1 MPHYLRS
8 ALFAAA
14 ATLLAHAVSAET
26 IARVGVSQ
34 RDLGAMDPAYGIGNG
49 DEFATRQTYN
59 TLISPPDGT
68 TRIQADQLQGELAE
82 KWEMSPDGRTWTF
95 HLRHGVR
102 WHKGF
107 GEFTSD
113 DVAFTIKRMADPKTG
128 SQYSANFRQIE
139 SVDTPDAYTA
149 VMHLSQPSPFFYAFC
164 CMPRFGGYMQSRK
177 AVEQLGDKLRL
188 NPVGTGPFEFVS
200 YEPKQK
206 IVWRAFDRYWDG
218 KPKIDRLE
226 ELFLTETAA
235 RTLAFVKG
243 DVDMIEGAAVPGW
256 FQSLKKQKPDAIFDY
271 GRPGGTWALFLNMTR
286 KPLDDIRVRQAIAH
300 AIDPTPWINAFG
312 DDNAVP
318 PLSPAGGSRPSSWC
332 KFVM

>member
-1 MPHYLRS
+1 M
-8 ALFAAA
+8 
-14 ATLLAHAVSAET
+14 LAHAVSAET

-49 DEFATRQTYN
+49 DEFATRRTYN

-68 TRIQADQLQGELAE
+68 TRIQTDQLQGELADM
-82 KWEMSPDGRTWTF
+82 WQMSPDGRTWTF
-95 HLRHGVR
+95 HLRHGVQ

-332 KFVM
+332 RFVM